1 MNAKVKVELY
11 PDKIKALHG
20 AIEPSLQQAV
30 AATKTQIVNDQ
41 VVPKNIGE
49 LERSAF
55 MRKKSRSKYAIVYD
69 TPYARRLYWN
79 PQYNFRTDKNPN
91 ARGLWMQS
99 YIDGDKKKFF
109 SNAFITM
116 LRINA
121 RGLIS

>member
-1 MNAKVKVELY
+1 MGVKVKVELY
-11 PDKIKALHG
+11 PDKIKALHA

-30 AATKTQIVNDQ
+30 DAVKTQIVSDQ
-41 VVPKNIGE
+41 VVPKNVGE

-55 MRKKSRSKYAIVYD
+55 MRKKSRSKYQIVYD

-91 ARGLWMQS
+91 ARGLWMQA
-99 YIDGDKKKFF
+99 YIDGDKKAFF
-109 SNAFITM
+109 DNAFVTM

-121 RGLIS
+121 KGLIT